1 LYDVKFHHSF
11 LRQYLER
18 FKEIGHHT
26 IISKKKNQIK
36 MSKIKV
42 VIIGAL
48 GMDFHVFNTIFRDN
62 EKYEVIAFTIA
73 GEQNIGTIKNSEK
86 RYPAELAGKLYPN
99 GILIVSETKLEQ
111 IIKQNGVDEVI
122 FAYSD
127 VSHEEVM
134 HKGSIALAAGA
145 NYCLISGKN
154 TMIKANKPVV
164 SICAVRTGCGKSQV
178 SRAVYRYLTK
188 KGYKVVAIREP
199 MPYGDLIEQNVM
211 RFSKYE
217 DFEKYNCTIEEREE
231 YEPYIEQGLVIYSGV
246 DYEKIIRKAE
256 KEADVIIFDGG
267 NNEISFYVPDLQFIV
282 VDPLRPGHEIKYHP
296 GEVNARMADVYII
309 NKLNSA
315 KAEDVQEVEKNLE
328 KLNPRAKRIRTNSIV
343 TLANGVKLRG
353 KKVIVVEDGPTLT
366 HGGMAYGAG
375 YVAAIQNGAIII
387 DPKPYISG
395 ALKKIFEDFPQ
406 ITDIVPA
413 MGYNEKQIKDL
424 EETLNS
430 AECDLV
436 IDGSPI
442 DLEKLVEINKPI
454 VRVSYDIEALSSPTI
469 EDIIDEFEQ
478 KFLKN

>member
-1 LYDVKFHHSF
+1 
-11 LRQYLER
+11 
-18 FKEIGHHT
+18 
-26 IISKKKNQIK
+26 

-73 GEQNIGTIKNSEK
+73 GEQNIGTIKNNEK

-178 SRAVYRYLTK
+178 SRAVYRYLAK

-328 KLNPRAKRIRTNSIV
+328 TLNPRAIRIKTNSIV
-343 TLANGVKLRG
+343 TLANGAKLRG

-375 YVAAIQNGAIII
+375 HVAATQNGAIII